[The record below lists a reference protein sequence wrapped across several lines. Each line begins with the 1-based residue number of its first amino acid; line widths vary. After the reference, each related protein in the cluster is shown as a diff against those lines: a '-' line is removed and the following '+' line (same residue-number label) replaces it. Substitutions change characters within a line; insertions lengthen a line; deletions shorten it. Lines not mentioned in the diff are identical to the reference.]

1 MKERFVY
8 LDNIKVFLIS
18 YVITGHI
25 AASYGA
31 IGGGRWNYLESVNDF
46 LTKAV
51 LSLFVLVAYSFL
63 MGMFIFIA
71 GYFTYPSLNK
81 KGVSRFVKDRIVRL
95 GLPLLLYYFLIGSFV
110 RYFSKLA
117 KGYDGCFLQFLTESY
132 QSGIY
137 GFMGVMW
144 FVVLILIFSLA
155 YAGFWHFYPQGWYKP
170 KSDSFPTNTK
180 IFLFVLVVGF
190 LSFVARIIFPMGGDF
205 AGSRPLGSIIFFGTS
220 FFLGTT
226 AARYNWVEKLKLK
239 NALPWAM
246 AAFVA
251 MAVPVVLLVIFRKNL
266 GIGMIAKSGSLAS
279 LFYAYWEVVKTL
291 GTGMV
296 SIVLFRKY
304 FNKPGKLADT
314 MGKSVFLAYFIH
326 PLICVLLLYA
336 FSSSGLH
343 PLLKFAIVA
352 PTALITTFV
361 TAWLL
366 RLIPV
371 VRRVL

>member
-81 KGVSRFVKDRIVRL
+81 KGISRFVTDRIVRL
-95 GLPLLLYYFLIGSFV
+95 GLPLLLYYFLIGPFV

-155 YAGFWHFYPQGWYKP
+155 YAGFWHFFPKGWYKTN
-170 KSDSFPTNTK
+170 SDSFPQHIK
-180 IFLFVLVVGF
+180 IFLFVFAVGIS
-190 LSFVARIIFPMGGDF
+190 SFIARIIFPMGGDF
-205 AGSRPLGSIIFFGTS
+205 AGSRPLGSIVFFGAS

-226 AARYNWVEKLKLK
+226 AARYNWIEKLKLK

-246 AAFVA
+246 AAVVA

-266 GIGMIAKSGSLAS
+266 GIGTIAKSGSLAS
-279 LFYAYWEVVKTL
+279 LFYAFWEVVKTL
-291 GTGMV
+291 GTGMIA
-296 SIVLFRKY
+296 IVVFRKWL
-304 FNKPGKLADT
+304 NKQGKLADT
-314 MGKSVFLAYFIH
+314 LGKSVFLAYFIH
-326 PLICVLLLYA
+326 PLICVLFLYT
-336 FSSSGLH
+336 FSASGLH

-371 VRRVL
+371 VRKIL

>member
-1 MKERFVY
+1 MKERSIY

-46 LTKAV
+46 ATKAS

-71 GYFTYPSLNK
+71 GYFTFPSLDK
-81 KGVSRFVKDRIVRL
+81 KGVSRFAKERIVRL
-95 GLPLLLYYFLIGSFV
+95 GLPLVLYYFLIGPFV

-117 KGYDGCFLQFLTESY
+117 KGYDGTFIQFLTESY

-144 FVVLILIFSLA
+144 FVVLILVFSLA
-155 YAGFWHFYPQGWYKP
+155 YAAFWYFSPQGWYKP
-170 KSDSFPTNTK
+170 KSDSFPANTK
-180 IFLFVLVVGF
+180 IFLFVLLVGF

-205 AGSRPLGSIIFFGTS
+205 AGSRPLGSIVFFGTS

-239 NALPWAM
+239 NALPWAI
-246 AAFVA
+246 AALVA
-251 MAVPVVLLVIFRKNL
+251 MIIPVVLLIVFRKNL
-266 GIGMIAKSGSLAS
+266 GIGMIAKPGSLAS
-279 LFYAYWEVVKTL
+279 LFYAYWEVIKTL
-291 GTGMV
+291 GTGMI
-296 SIVLFRKY
+296 SIVLFRKWL
-304 FNKPGKLADT
+304 NKPSKLADT
-314 MGKSVFLAYFIH
+314 LGKSVFLAYFIH

-336 FSSSGLH
+336 FSTSGLH
-343 PLLKFAIVA
+343 PLLKFAVVA
-352 PTALITTFV
+352 PTALATTFA

-366 RLIPV
+366 RLMPI
-371 VRRVL
+371 VRKIL

>member
-46 LTKAV
+46 VTKAT

-71 GYFTYPSLNK
+71 GYFTFPSLNK
-81 KGVSRFVKDRIVRL
+81 KGVVQFAKDRVVRL
-95 GLPLLLYYFLIGSFV
+95 GLPLVLYYFLIGPFV

-117 KGYDGCFLQFLTESY
+117 KGYDGSFIQFLTESY

-144 FVVLILIFSLA
+144 FVVLILMFSLI
-155 YAGFWHFYPQGWYKP
+155 YAGFWYFFPKGWYKP
-170 KSDSFPTNTK
+170 KFDTFPTNSK
-180 IFLFVLVVGF
+180 ILLFVLVVGF
-190 LSFVARIIFPMGGDF
+190 SSFVARIIFPMGGDF
-205 AGSRPLGSIIFFGTS
+205 AGSRPLGSIVFFGTS

-226 AARYNWVEKLKLK
+226 AARYNWVETLKFK
-239 NALPWAM
+239 NALSWAI
-246 AAFVA
+246 AAAVA
-251 MAVPVVLLVIFRKNL
+251 MTIPVVLLVIFRKNL
-266 GIGMIAKSGSLAS
+266 GIGMIAKSGSFAS
-279 LFYAYWEVVKTL
+279 LFYAYWEVIKTL
-291 GTGMV
+291 GTGMAF
-296 SIVLFRKY
+296 IILFRKWL
-304 FNKPGKLADT
+304 NKPGKLADT
-314 MGKSVFLAYFIH
+314 LGKSVFLAYFIH
-326 PLICVLLLYA
+326 PLICVLFLYA
-336 FSSSGLH
+336 FSTTGLH

-352 PTALITTFV
+352 PTALVTTFA

-371 VRRVL
+371 VRKIL